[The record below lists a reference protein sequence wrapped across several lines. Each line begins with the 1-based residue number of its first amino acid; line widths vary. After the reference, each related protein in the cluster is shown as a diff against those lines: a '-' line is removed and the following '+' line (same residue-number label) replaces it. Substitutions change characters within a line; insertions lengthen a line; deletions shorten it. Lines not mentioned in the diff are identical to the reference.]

1 MSSSEQYGRPY
12 RYRQS
17 FSLSRIVGDPFALST
32 ISISIVGWIIAF
44 AGSIAVDV
52 DGKFPTLTWWGLVFQ
67 FFLNAGVIYI
77 VATSSIQAYR
87 LALVSLLGVATIY
100 TTNSTNNF
108 VWNGT
113 PSSGAVAAGHILL
126 SIINII
132 WTFYFGTT
140 DDERIHAFIDSF
152 SINGGY
158 DNGAYGGNSMR
169 RSNPFMARNNQEMDM
184 YRNSNNNRMSRFGGT
199 GTNRSDTQSQHPQMF
214 TSAQLGGFENSSE
227 QKDEIS
233 GLPTAD
239 SRNSS
244 YHNTQSMQSATDAL
258 TVPTEY
264 NYRAK
269 AIYSYR
275 ASEEDANEISF
286 EKGEILE
293 VSDISGR
300 WWQARRA
307 NGEVGICP
315 SNYVQLEQGPE

>member
-1 MSSSEQYGRPY
+1 MSSSDQYGRPY

-17 FSLSRIVGDPFALST
+17 FSFGRIVGDPFALST

-44 AGSIAVDV
+44 AGSIAVDT
-52 DGKFPTLTWWGLVFQ
+52 DGKFPTLTWWGLVFEI
-67 FFLNAGVIYI
+67 FIIAGVIY
-77 VATSSIQAYR
+77 VTATASIQAYR
-87 LALVSLLGVATIY
+87 LALVSFLSAAIIY

-108 VWNGT
+108 VWDGT

-126 SIINII
+126 SIMNIL

-158 DNGAYGGNSMR
+158 NDGGAYGGSMH
-169 RSNPFMARNNQEMDM
+169 RSNPFLARNTQEMDM
-184 YRNSNNNRMSRFGGT
+184 YRNHNRISRFGGS
-199 GTNRSDTQSQHPQMF
+199 GMNRSDSQSQHPQMF
-214 TSAQLGGFENSSE
+214 TSAQLGGFENSSGH
-227 QKDEIS
+227 KDEVS
-233 GLPTAD
+233 EG
-239 SRNSS
+239 RNSS
-244 YHNTQSMQSATDAL
+244 YPNTRSMQSDSL
-258 TVPTEY
+258 SVPAEY

-275 ASEEDANEISF
+275 ASEDDANEISF

-315 SNYVQLEQGPE
+315 SNYVELEPIPE